1 MIFQCAQLGGAC
13 SCGHSHHIMTRKAV
27 IESGCMAHFEDYM
40 AQEHFLGR
48 RAVVY
53 DSNTYQFAPHVRAD
67 LQVVLPAQGLRTTL
81 EHGEALLRQLNGIQV
96 IVAVGS
102 GTVMDICRYCAWKMD
117 IPLVVCATVASMDG
131 FCANVLSI
139 LVDGQKKSLTT
150 IAPSL
155 VLADLDIISKAPIR
169 LSAAGVCDILAKYT
183 SLADWRISHL
193 VSGEYYCS
201 KIANLA
207 EQAAQAVMNSCEGLL
222 QGDLDA
228 YEKMTYAQML
238 SGAAMQLIG
247 TSRPASGAEHL
258 VAHLLEMEPPGFPP
272 DRLMHGEAVGIGTI
286 LIARKYHQLETCTPT
301 AKPYTPLDEY
311 QVRAQFGPLA
321 DGILAENENDV
332 LASFDPQ
339 SIVDHWQEI
348 RDIIATIP
356 SEETYTALYQK
367 LGAPTSLADAGL
379 DPDQWETILA
389 MSAAVRNRLTLNRM
403 CRVLDFQ
410 KT

>member
-1 MIFQCAQLGGAC
+1 MIFHCSELGGPC
-13 SCGHSHHIMTRKAV
+13 SCGRTHHIMTRKAV
-27 IESGCMAHFEDYM
+27 IESGCMAQFEDHM
-40 AQEHFLGR
+40 LQEGFTGR

-53 DSNTYQFAPHVRAD
+53 DSNTYQFAPHLQAD
-67 LQVVLPAQGLRTTL
+67 LEIVLPAQGLRTTL
-81 EHGEALLRQLNGIQV
+81 EQGETLLQQLCGIQV

-117 IPLVVCATVASMDG
+117 VPLVVCATVASMDG

-139 LVDGQKKSLTT
+139 LIGGHKKSLTA

-155 VLADLDIISKAPIR
+155 VLADLDIISKAPMR

-183 SLADWRISHL
+183 SLADWRIAHL

-201 KIANLA
+201 RIADLA
-207 EQAAQAVMNSCEGLL
+207 EQAARAVMDSCEGLL
-222 QGDLDA
+222 RGDLDA

-247 TSRPASGAEHL
+247 SSRPASGAEHL
-258 VAHLLEMEPPGFPP
+258 VAHLFEMEPPGFPP

-286 LIARKYHQLETCTPT
+286 LTAREYHRLEALTPT
-301 AKPYTPLDEY
+301 AKPFSPLDRNWIQE
-311 QVRAQFGPLA
+311 RFGPLA
-321 DGILAENENDV
+321 EGILAENEQDV
-332 LASFDPQ
+332 LSALDPKN
-339 SIVDHWQEI
+339 VVNHWPEI
-348 RDIIATIP
+348 REILATIP

-379 DPDQWETILA
+379 PEDHWEEIFT

-403 CRVLDFQ
+403 RRILDFPD
-410 KT
+410 T